1 MTTPSVSSLFKEIS
15 NRCHTSISAFFSN
28 KSSGTVLKVIME
40 FEKTGWSA
48 LREIELTKGL
58 SGDVW

>member
-1 MTTPSVSSLFKEIS
+1 MTTPSVRFLFKEIS
-15 NRCHTSISAFFSN
+15 NRCHTSITVFFSN
-28 KSSGTVLKVIME
+28 KSSGTVREVHHEIR
-40 FEKTGWSA
+40 KTGWSA